1 MCLMLNS
8 GPDCPMY
15 RAFITSLS
23 DVLFRIAPG
32 EAQRLIE
39 HMIGRGASAVDIRRL
54 RRRYFRRNAR

>member
-1 MCLMLNS
+1 
-8 GPDCPMY
+8 MY